1 MARKTFVLVETLESV
16 QEIWKN
22 WAREIFYVEKFFVSG
37 MTRKSPEL
45 ARCLQ
50 SLTRTSG
57 L

>member
-1 MARKTFVLVETLESV
+1 MARKIFVLVETLESA
-16 QEIWKN
+16 QEIWMN
-22 WAREIFYVEKFFVSG
+22 WARKIFYIEEIFVSG

-50 SLTRTSG
+50 SLTRTTG